1 MMVKYA
7 RLKAG
12 APDPFIDAASCWLEA
27 EIQEAMF
34 RAQVQMRPKGARS

>member
-1 MMVKYA
+1 MMAKYA

-27 EIQEAMF
+27 EIQEAMLL
-34 RAQVQMRPKGARS
+34 AQVQLQRKAVR